1 MGCATDRGSS
11 VPTHALAS
19 SGVNTMWLRGLTTC
33 ACHQLFVIWALP
45 GEAAVT
51 LWI

>member
-11 VPTHALAS
+11 VPTHAFAS

-33 ACHQLFVIWALP
+33 AQLFVIWALP
-45 GEAAVT
+45 REAAVT